1 MLNCSYIV
9 CMAKDKTIRVCSST
23 VIHQDLVDRAHK
35 AMPPDNTL
43 YDLAD
48 LFKVLGDATR
58 IKILHALMSSEM
70 CVCDIS
76 TLLNMTESAIS
87 HQLRVLKQAHLVK
100 QRKAGKVVYY
110 SLTDNHVESI
120 VSCGLDHIGE

>member
-1 MLNCSYIV
+1 MIKPKKEQV
-9 CMAKDKTIRVCSST
+9 CTSK
-23 VIHQDLVDRAHK
+23 VIHLDLVEKAKK
-35 AMPPDNTL
+35 AMPSENIL

-48 LFKVLGDATR
+48 LFKVLGDSTR
-58 IKILHALMSSEM
+58 IKILHALLSSEM

-76 TLLNMTESAIS
+76 ALLNMTESAIS

-100 QRKAGKVVYY
+100 HRKSGKIVYY
-110 SLTDNHVESI
+110 SLTDTHVESI

>member
-1 MLNCSYIV
+1 MVKSKNIH
-9 CMAKDKTIRVCSST
+9 VCSST
-23 VIHQDLVDRAHK
+23 VIHQDLVDRARK
-35 AMPPDNTL
+35 TMPPDTIL

-48 LFKVLGDATR
+48 LFKVFGDTMR
-58 IKILHALMSSEM
+58 IKILHALLSSEM

-76 TLLNMTESAIS
+76 ALLNMTESAIS

-100 QRKAGKVVYY
+100 QRKSGKVVYY